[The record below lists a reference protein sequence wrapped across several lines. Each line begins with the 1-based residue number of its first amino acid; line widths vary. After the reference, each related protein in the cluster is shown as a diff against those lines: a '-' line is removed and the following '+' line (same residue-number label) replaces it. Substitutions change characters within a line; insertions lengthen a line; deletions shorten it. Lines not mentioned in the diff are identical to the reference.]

1 MVLQTVNK
9 ILWILEASLFP
20 YEEIILLV
28 LLVFVESIYYIKV
41 SVDSRWKICL
51 AFWVIGISSLAT
63 SLSLLYIFM

>member
-28 LLVFVESIYYIKV
+28 LLVFVESIYYIKA

-51 AFWVIGISSLAT
+51 AFWVIGIPSLAT
-63 SLSLLYIFM
+63 SLSLLHIFL